1 MALRKSKRK
10 QTETAGKTRKT
21 VRFSSDV
28 ENEAP
33 RKVIECICVPAVDL
47 DDPRYNGSPMTA
59 LRALFV
65 DTYLAAAIRDV
76 RNSTPFLGPMPAFFR
91 PMSLGAG
98 LGLGR
103 KNCQERLV
111 SSVATAVAALSERPL
126 QGVHY
131 TRIIWKVGRFH
142 HISTDLGLEEHV
154 MFALLILKAR
164 NVLCVCRARADGEQ
178 EN

>member
-1 MALRKSKRK
+1 MESK
-10 QTETAGKTRKT
+10 GKTTKT
-21 VRFSSDV
+21 VTFSSDV
-28 ENEAP
+28 KTETP
-33 RKVIECICVPAVDL
+33 PKVITCPSAVAIDL

-59 LRALFV
+59 LRAFFV
-65 DTYLAAAIRDV
+65 DAYLDASIRDV
-76 RNSTPFLGPMPAFFR
+76 RKSTPFLGPMPAFKPPKR
-91 PMSLGAG
+91 LGAG

-103 KNCQERLV
+103 NCHERLV

-142 HISTDLGLEEHV
+142 NISTDLGLETHV
-154 MFALLILKAR
+154 MFALLILR
-164 NVLCVCRARADGEQ
+164 ERGDLCVCRARADGEQ